1 MIRTNRIEA
10 EVEEFELPTNTPVNS
25 TVVVPTVKGTWKFK
39 YGKHAYYFMNFRAG
53 RGFSVGIKHLDIVRP
68 GLERFKRAASTG
80 GGPFAT
86 LRCLS
91 RRYHYDFSFLEQI
104 MLMTVPHAV
113 TDLGEGRYAVNLWS
127 YCGYLVVDCRTRSV
141 TYHTMD
147 DSGGDH
153 VLGSQQW
160 FDPERR
166 ELYSMSYSL
175 GDSFARIADP
185 ARPVQCRIFRH
196 EIDSRLRG
204 RSRYGAAKAR
214 DAEEVWSGE
223 MADYMHD
230 IIVNKDRRYCVV
242 CELGMYLD
250 GERNIVPSKVLVV
263 DLKDGRQWTLDRFI
277 VAAHAQFDPED
288 PDVVYFSN
296 HNFQFEHSSIPKLLK
311 KASYTVKFRGPAAV
325 YKYRLTAEGPREI
338 GVFTRSDFYRLTNMH
353 VFLHRGRK
361 VMAAMG
367 FPDEVFLVDA
377 EDMTFIGK
385 IRVDDPGA
393 PNSRKRALIGTISPS
408 PDGETLFVQTT
419 RSFQAV
425 DVAGGGPRYVR
436 ECSANHSCSN
446 HMLASSDNSWK

>member
-1 MIRTNRIEA
+1 MIRTHRIAA
-10 EVEEFELPTNTPVNS
+10 EIEEFELPTDTPVNS

-68 GLERFKRAASTG
+68 GLERFKRAASTNG
-80 GGPFAT
+80 ARFAT

-104 MLMTVPHAV
+104 MLMTVPHTV
-113 TDLGEGRYAVNLWS
+113 TDLGEGRYAINLWS
-127 YCGYLVVDCRTRSV
+127 YCGYLVVDCHTRTV
-141 TYHTMD
+141 TYHTMED
-147 DSGGDH
+147 QGEDH

-175 GDSFARIADP
+175 QDSFARIADP

-196 EIDSRLRG
+196 KIDS
-204 RSRYGAAKAR
+204 S
-214 DAEEVWSGE
+214 DAEEIWSGE

-250 GERNIVPSKVLVV
+250 DEKNIIPSKALVV
-263 DLKDGRQWTLDRFI
+263 DLKSGKQWTLDRFI

-288 PDVVYFSN
+288 PEVVYFSN

-325 YKYRLTAEGPREI
+325 YKYRLTADGPREI
-338 GVFTRSDFYRLTNMH
+338 GVFTRPDFYRLTNMH

-377 EDMTFIGK
+377 EDMSFIRK
-385 IRVDDPGA
+385 IQVDDPGA
-393 PNSRKRALIGTISPS
+393 SKSGKRALIGTISPS
-408 PDGETLFVQTT
+408 PDGETLFVQTA

-425 DVAGGGPRYVR
+425 DVASGSPQYVR

-446 HMLASSDNSWK
+446 HMLASSDTSWK